1 MNLVRGAGGSGLART
16 GPTPVNLVNGTGTP
30 SEQFSIQGALDENK
44 YHTFANIIGGG
55 KTCKSKETKVVID
68 YSGGTMMAPVNEEN

>member
-44 YHTFANIIGGG
+44 YHTFANIIPNNQQL
-55 KTCKSKETKVVID
+55 TKKKNI
-68 YSGGTMMAPVNEEN
+68 